1 MDALTLSQPGDVL
14 RGASSSLPPV
24 ASSSSAGQA
33 TLPASNIQS
42 STMQGAS
49 SSSTATVSTSSGNN
63 NSTSYSPLNLVQQSI
78 PPPSLS
84 SSSSTAA
91 AAASSSSSS
100 SSTSNSNTV
109 GLMYSSFTA
118 MQPALRMIDLVAPA
132 SSSDSNTITASVSS
146 AASPLDNANVSPSM
160 HMIKRLK
167 TSNIAHSSYASVTSG
182 SSSSSASN
190 LPLSSTSIAERLE
203 KRLNGILCCA
213 VCMDLP
219 HSSVFQ
225 CSNGHLMCNSCFA
238 HLLADSKLRDETA
251 TCPSCRCI
259 ITRDVCSRNL
269 AVEKAVSE
277 MPGSCR
283 YCERELPRA
292 MLQVHENEE
301 CEERSVYCRFS
312 RIGCPWR
319 GPHHEL
325 GRFICPSCH
334 LVSFLSSSSSLR
346 VSCLHFLR
354 PSASFFP
361 DPILL
366 LAKCLTYQGHCC
378 SLTDPAVDE

>member
-1 MDALTLSQPGDVL
+1 MDAALTLSQPGDVL
-14 RGASSSLPPV
+14 RAASSSLPPV

-33 TLPASNIQS
+33 TSGSSSIQS
-42 STMQGAS
+42 TAMQGAS
-49 SSSTATVSTSSGNN
+49 SSSTATVSTSSGG
-63 NSTSYSPLNLVQQSI
+63 NSASYSPLNLVQQTV

-84 SSSSTAA
+84 SSST
-91 AAASSSSSS
+91 
-100 SSTSNSNTV
+100 STSSSNTV
-109 GLMYSSFTA
+109 GLIYSSFTA
-118 MQPALRMIDLVAPA
+118 MQPALRMLDLSTPP
-132 SSSDSNTITASVSS
+132 SSSDPNTVSASVSS
-146 AASPLDNANVSPSM
+146 VAVDNASVSGSM

-167 TSNIAHSSYASVTSG
+167 SSNCTHAYAPVTSG
-182 SSSSSASN
+182 TSSSISS
-190 LPLSSTSIAERLE
+190 LSLSGSIADRLE

-283 YCERELPRA
+283 FCERELPRA

-301 CEERSVYCRFS
+301 CEERLVHCRFS

-325 GRFICPSCH
+325 GKS
-334 LVSFLSSSSSLR
+334 
-346 VSCLHFLR
+346 
-354 PSASFFP
+354 
-361 DPILL
+361 
-366 LAKCLTYQGHCC
+366 
-378 SLTDPAVDE
+378 